1 MPIKGAK
8 NKNIILWDVA
18 GSGVAVGATCLVTFT
33 RLPGWPVA
41 PTSPQILC
49 YNTSQILLPFGWTYW
64 ARNSLCSK
72 QWKIHCTVGKH
83 RGGWCNILSVLCC
96 MVLAL
101 VLVLVWLPSAVD
113 LRRFIH
119 RYLAPTAAGH
129 HHQLGPALPDFGF
142 NGAEC
147 GRERGNWK
155 PKQKSEH
162 IFEAERHL
170 RQVLR
175 VVTLVCNWS
184 KQSPHS

>member
-1 MPIKGAK
+1 MRRGRVWCGGEGNLFGDIYPSAWVASRS
-8 NKNIILWDVA
+8 NTTTNTLLQHVTNTFAFWVDILSKKLTPCVPNNA
-18 GSGVAVGATCLVTFT
+18 
-33 RLPGWPVA
+33 
-41 PTSPQILC
+41 
-49 YNTSQILLPFGWTYW
+49 LLMTIF
-64 ARNSLCSK
+64 
-72 QWKIHCTVGKH
+72 HCTVDKH
-83 RGGWCNILSVLCC
+83 LATCCTTLSVLCC
-96 MVLAL
+96 MVLVL

-119 RYLAPTAAGH
+119 RYLAPAAAGP
-129 HHQLGPALPDFGF
+129 HQLLGPALPDFGF